1 MTLHDLMRDTAA
13 TTTDDEAAT
22 GAAGAMPDGTMP
34 VGDASDVPLVP
45 ADDAVPAGL
54 QVPEPP
60 DLPPGPSRV
69 RRAVT
74 VAGWSLVG
82 LVVFLLAWQLA
93 SAHSPDLP
101 TPGET
106 FTEMRKLLA
115 DPFYDNGPNDK
126 GILLRVGESVQR
138 VFKGFTMAALVG
150 IPVGLLIGASRRAWL
165 AVNPVVQLLRPVSP
179 LAWYPIFLTVL
190 ASPLKAGPWVIFVT
204 ALWPIVL
211 NTAAGV
217 AEVPQDHKDIARV
230 FRFGRVAYLRHVL
243 IPDSLPSI
251 VVGLRVSMGIAWMV
265 IVAVEML
272 AGGSGIGS
280 YVWTEYNALNI
291 AHVICAILIIGT
303 VGLILDFLF
312 LRLARAVARQEAHV

>member
-1 MTLHDLMRDTAA
+1 MSVHELTPDTSA
-13 TTTDDEAAT
+13 TALGDEAVA
-22 GAAGAMPDGTMP
+22 
-34 VGDASDVPLVP
+34 
-45 ADDAVPAGL
+45 DAVVDEVTVGGAPEAVPGGVRL
-54 QVPEPP
+54 PEPP

-69 RRAVT
+69 RRTAT
-74 VAGWSLVG
+74 TLAWSLVG
-82 LVVFLLAWQLA
+82 LVVFLGAWQLA

-138 VFKGFTMAALVG
+138 VFKGYALAALVG

-303 VGLILDFLF
+303 VGLVLDLLF
-312 LRLARAVARQEAHV
+312 LRLARAVSRQEAHA

>member
-1 MTLHDLMRDTAA
+1 MTVHELTPDTVDLASLGAVEREPIPEVAA
-13 TTTDDEAAT
+13 
-22 GAAGAMPDGTMP
+22 
-34 VGDASDVPLVP
+34 
-45 ADDAVPAGL
+45 
-54 QVPEPP
+54 PEPP
-60 DLPPGPSRV
+60 ELAPGPSRA
-69 RRAVT
+69 RRMAVSL
-74 VAGWSLVG
+74 GWSLLG
-82 LVVFLLAWQLA
+82 LVVFLAAWQLA
-93 SAHSPDLP
+93 SIHSPDLP

-138 VFKGFTMAALVG
+138 VFKGFSLAALVG
-150 IPVGLLIGASRRAWL
+150 IPVGLLVGASRRAWL

-217 AEVPQDHKDIARV
+217 AEIPQDHKDIARV

-265 IVAVEML
+265 IVAVEMM
-272 AGGSGIGS
+272 AASSGIGAD
-280 YVWTEYNALNI
+280 VWNAYNGGKLD
-291 AHVICAILIIGT
+291 HVIADVFVIGA
-303 VGLILDFLF
+303 VGVLLDVAFQQLQK
-312 LRLARAVARQEAHV
+312 RLSYEEGS

>member
-1 MTLHDLMRDTAA
+1 MSVHELSVTESAPADAPAPAA
-13 TTTDDEAAT
+13 PAPAPGVAPPDPVPPPVPPGASRARRA
-22 GAAGAMPDGTMP
+22 AAG
-34 VGDASDVPLVP
+34 
-45 ADDAVPAGL
+45 
-54 QVPEPP
+54 
-60 DLPPGPSRV
+60 
-69 RRAVT
+69 
-74 VAGWSLVG
+74 VAWSLVG
-82 LVVFLLAWQLA
+82 LAVVVGAWQLA
-93 SAHSPDLP
+93 SMSSPDLP

-106 FTEMRKLLA
+106 FTEMRQLLA

-138 VFKGFTMAALVG
+138 VFKGFAMAALVG
-150 IPVGLLIGASRRAWL
+150 IPFGMLLGASRRAWM
-165 AVNPVVQLLRPVSP
+165 AFNPVVQLLRPVSP

-190 ASPLKAGPWVIFVT
+190 ATPLKAGPWVIFVT

-217 AEVPQDHKDIARV
+217 AEVPQDHRDIARV
-230 FRFGRVAYLRHVL
+230 FRFGRLAYLRHVL

-291 AHVICAILIIGT
+291 AHVICAILVIGV
-303 VGLILDFLF
+303 VGLVLDLLF
-312 LRLARAVARQEAHV
+312 LRLARAVARQEAHA

>member
-1 MTLHDLMRDTAA
+1 MSVHELSVTETA
-13 TTTDDEAAT
+13 
-22 GAAGAMPDGTMP
+22 
-34 VGDASDVPLVP
+34 P
-45 ADDAVPAGL
+45 ADAPAPAVPAPAPG
-54 QVPEPP
+54 VAPP
-60 DLPPGPSRV
+60 DPVPPPVPPAASRA
-69 RRAVT
+69 RR
-74 VAGWSLVG
+74 VATSVAWSFVG
-82 LVVFLLAWQLA
+82 LAVVIGAWQLA
-93 SAHSPDLP
+93 SMSSPDLP

-106 FTEMRKLLA
+106 FSEMRQLLV
-115 DPFYDNGPNDK
+115 DPFYDKGPNDK

-138 VFKGFTMAALVG
+138 VFKGFAMAALVG
-150 IPVGLLIGASRRAWL
+150 IPFGMLLGASRRAWM
-165 AVNPVVQLLRPVSP
+165 AFNPVVQLLRPVSP

-190 ASPLKAGPWVIFVT
+190 ATPLKAGPWVIFVT

-217 AEVPQDHKDIARV
+217 AEVPQDHRDIARV
-230 FRFGRVAYLRHVL
+230 FRFGRLAYLRHVL

-291 AHVICAILIIGT
+291 AHVICAILVIGV
-303 VGLILDFLF
+303 VGLILDLLF
-312 LRLARAVARQEAHV
+312 LRLARAVARQEAQA

>member
-1 MTLHDLMRDTAA
+1 MTVHELTPDTVDLASLGAVEREPIPEVAA
-13 TTTDDEAAT
+13 
-22 GAAGAMPDGTMP
+22 
-34 VGDASDVPLVP
+34 
-45 ADDAVPAGL
+45 
-54 QVPEPP
+54 PEPP
-60 DLPPGPSRV
+60 ELAPGPSRA
-69 RRAVT
+69 RRMAVSLS
-74 VAGWSLVG
+74 WSLLG
-82 LVVFLLAWQLA
+82 LVVFLAAWQLA

-138 VFKGFTMAALVG
+138 VFKGFSLAALVG
-150 IPVGLLIGASRRAWL
+150 IPVGLLVGASRRAWL

-217 AEVPQDHKDIARV
+217 AEIPQDHKDIARV
-230 FRFGRVAYLRHVL
+230 FHFGRVAYLRHVL
-243 IPDSLPSI
+243 IPDSLPAI

-303 VGLILDFLF
+303 VGLVLDVLF
-312 LRLARAVARQEAHV
+312 LRLARAVARQEAHA